1 MTDNPQPL
9 RDEDVTAHAPEV
21 APETALDDPRD
32 TPPAPREAA
41 SAEAATGS
49 DAQPAVASSK
59 RKRLFIIFGL
69 VIVVIAAGVW
79 LYQTFIGSRSVSTDD
94 AYVAAETVAV
104 TPLTGGQVTELD
116 VIETQEVKQGQILFR
131 LSDPDQRNAL
141 ASQEADYA
149 AARRRYE
156 QTLSQGTA
164 LAATAD
170 ARSAALTSARAQIAL
185 AQSDVARTR
194 ADLSRREALVG
205 SGAVSGEELTTA
217 RNANSAAAARLIA
230 AQGALAQAE
239 ADVAAARSNAQAAL
253 ALVRG
258 TTIDTAPDVRA
269 AQSRLDQ
276 ARLDLD
282 RTTVRAPADGVVAKL
297 AVQNGQRVTAGMVTM
312 TIVPLDKLYVD
323 ANFKENQLGRVRMGQ
338 KVTLTSDYYGSKV
351 VFHGRVAGFAG
362 GTGAAFSPIPAQNAT
377 GNWIKVV
384 QRLPLR
390 VALDP
395 KELREHPLRVG
406 LSMAAEIDLTAK
418 NGSGA
423 N

>member
-1 MTDNPQPL
+1 MTASDDYQPI
-9 RDEDVTAHAPEV
+9 RDGDTAAHKSEVYADDQVETHAAPPASSAAAPV
-21 APETALDDPRD
+21 APAAEEK
-32 TPPAPREAA
+32 PAI
-41 SAEAATGS
+41 ST
-49 DAQPAVASSK
+49 SK
-59 RKRLFIIFGL
+59 RKTLFIVFAL
-69 VIVVIAAGVW
+69 VILTIAAGVW

-94 AYVAAETVAV
+94 AYVAASTAQV

-116 VIETQEVKQGQILFR
+116 VIDTQLVKKGQVLFH

-141 ASQEADYA
+141 ASVEADYA

-156 QTLSQGTA
+156 QTLSQGSA
-164 LAATAD
+164 LASTAD
-170 ARSAALTSARAQIAL
+170 ARGAAVSTAHAQIAL
-185 AQSDVARTR
+185 AQADVTRAR

-217 RNANSAAAARLIA
+217 RNAYSAAVARAAA
-230 AQGALAQAE
+230 AQGALAQAI
-239 ADVAAARSNAQAAL
+239 ADVASAKSNAHAAF

-258 TTIDTAPDVRA
+258 TSVDTAPEVRA
-269 AQSRLDQ
+269 ASARLEQ

-282 RTTVRAPADGVVAKL
+282 RTTVRAPVDGVVAKL
-297 AVQNGQRVTAGMVTM
+297 AIQAGQRVTAGTVTM
-312 TIVPLDKLYVD
+312 MIVPIDKLYVD
-323 ANFKENQLGRVRMGQ
+323 ANFKENQLGRVRLGQ
-338 KVTLTSDYYGSKV
+338 KVTLTSDYYGNKV

-395 KELREHPLRVG
+395 AELRAHPLRVG
-406 LSMAAEIDLTAK
+406 LSMAAEIDLTENK
-418 NGSGA
+418 
-423 N
+423 

>member
-1 MTDNPQPL
+1 MTASDDYQPI
-9 RDEDVTAHAPEV
+9 RDGDTAAHESEVYADDQVETHAAPPASSAAAPV
-21 APETALDDPRD
+21 APAAEEK
-32 TPPAPREAA
+32 PAI
-41 SAEAATGS
+41 ST
-49 DAQPAVASSK
+49 SK
-59 RKRLFIIFGL
+59 RKTLFIVFAL
-69 VIVVIAAGVW
+69 VILTIAAGVW

-94 AYVAAETVAV
+94 AYVAASTAQV

-116 VIETQEVKQGQILFR
+116 VIDTQLVKKGQMLFH

-141 ASQEADYA
+141 ASVEADYA

-156 QTLSQGTA
+156 QTLSQGSA
-164 LAATAD
+164 LASTAD
-170 ARSAALTSARAQIAL
+170 ARGAAVSTARAQIAL
-185 AQSDVARTR
+185 AQADVTRAR

-217 RNANSAAAARLIA
+217 RNAYSAAVARVAA
-230 AQGALAQAE
+230 AQGALAQAI
-239 ADVAAARSNAQAAL
+239 ADVASAKSNAHAAF

-258 TTIDTAPDVRA
+258 TSVDTAPEVRA
-269 AQSRLDQ
+269 ASARLEQ

-282 RTTVRAPADGVVAKL
+282 RTTVRAPVDGVVAKL
-297 AVQNGQRVTAGMVTM
+297 AIQAGQRVTAGAVAMM
-312 TIVPLDKLYVD
+312 IVPIDKLYVD
-323 ANFKENQLGRVRMGQ
+323 ANFKENQLGRVRLGQ

-351 VFHGRVAGFAG
+351 VFHGKVAGFAG

-395 KELREHPLRVG
+395 AELRAHPLRVG
-406 LSMAAEIDLTAK
+406 LSMAAEIDLTDS
-418 NGSGA
+418 N
-423 N
+423 